1 MAIRIEKPAF
11 NMREKLT
18 ELDSASIP
26 YERMPKGSII
36 QVQHKYFRDYSSVGA
51 TSTPT
56 KFFDLNIYPKRKR
69 SKFLVNAIIYYSHGG
84 MGNQNADGYD
94 IFFFL
99 YNNEQ
104 PIHQN
109 TNLTRVMGNSNNG
122 GNNAWYKTDVPI
134 SSNDVDHSFNYF
146 AIHENVQMLDDPQDY
161 EVGEPI
167 NYSLRFMCQNTLILN
182 RSLQS
187 NGQNGGTSSMTI
199 MEVAS

>member
-1 MAIRIEKPAF
+1 MAIRVEKPAF
-11 NMREKLT
+11 NVREKLT
-18 ELDSASIP
+18 ELDSAYIP
-26 YERMPKGSII
+26 YERMPKGSVI
-36 QVQHKYFRDYSSVGA
+36 QTVHKYFPGYTSVGQ

-56 KFFDLNIYPKRKR
+56 KFFDVNIYPKRKR
-69 SKFLVNAIIYYSHGG
+69 SKFLVNAIVYYSHGG
-84 MGNQNADGYD
+84 IGSSNSDQYD

-99 YNNEQ
+99 FNNEQ

-109 TNLTRVMGNSNNG
+109 TNLTRSFGTTN
-122 GNNAWYKTDVPI
+122 NNAWYKTDVPI

-182 RSLQS
+182 RALQS
-187 NGQNGGTSSMTI
+187 NGQNGATSSITV

>member
-1 MAIRIEKPAF
+1 MAIRVEKPAF
-11 NMREKLT
+11 NVREKLT

-26 YERMPKGSII
+26 YERMPKGSVV
-36 QVQHKYFRDYSSVGA
+36 QVVHKYFTGYTSVGQ
-51 TSTPT
+51 TTTPT

-84 MGNQNADGYD
+84 MGSSNADGYD
-94 IFFFL
+94 YFFFL

-109 TNLTRVMGNSNNG
+109 TNLTRSFGTSN
-122 GNNAWYKTDVPI
+122 NNAWYKTDVPI
-134 SSNDVDHSFNYF
+134 ASSTATHTFQYF

-167 NYSLRFMCQNTLILN
+167 NYSLRFMCQNTLTLN
-182 RSLQS
+182 RANHS
-187 NGQNGGTSSMTI
+187 NGQNGGTSSITV

>member
-1 MAIRIEKPAF
+1 MAIRVEKPAF

-36 QVQHKYFRDYSSVGA
+36 QVQHKYFTSYTSVGQ
-51 TSTPT
+51 TTTPT
-56 KFFDLNIYPKRKR
+56 KFFDINIYPKRKR
-69 SKFLVNAIIYYSHGG
+69 SKFLVNAIVYYSHGG
-84 MGNQNADGYD
+84 MGSSNADGYD

-109 TNLTRVMGNSNNG
+109 TNLTRSFGTSN
-122 GNNAWYKTDVPI
+122 NNAWYKTDVPI
-134 SSNDVDHSFNYF
+134 SDNDVDHSYNYF

-182 RSLQS
+182 RALIS
-187 NGQNGGTSSMTI
+187 NGQNGATSSITV

>member
-1 MAIRIEKPAF
+1 MAIRVEKPAF
-11 NMREKLT
+11 NVREKLT

-26 YERMPKGSII
+26 YERMPKGSVI
-36 QVQHKYFRDYSSVGA
+36 QVQHKYFTGYTSVGQ
-51 TSTPT
+51 TTTPT
-56 KFFDLNIYPKRKR
+56 KFFDVNIYPKRKK
-69 SKFLVNAIIYYSHGG
+69 SKFLVNAIVYYSHGA
-84 MGNQNADGYD
+84 MGSQNADGYD

-99 YNNEQ
+99 FNNEQ

-109 TNLTRVMGNSNNG
+109 NNLTRSFGYSN
-122 GNNAWYKTDVPI
+122 NNAWYKTDVPI

-182 RSLQS
+182 RALQS
-187 NGQNGGTSSMTI
+187 NGQNGATSSITV

>member
-1 MAIRIEKPAF
+1 MAIRVEKPAF
-11 NMREKLT
+11 NVREKLT
-18 ELDSASIP
+18 ELDSAYIP
-26 YERMPKGSII
+26 YERMPKGSIV
-36 QVQHKYFRDYSSVGA
+36 QVVHKYYPAFVSVG
-51 TSTPT
+51 TNNSPI

-69 SKFLVNAIIYYSHGG
+69 SKFLVNAIVYYSHGG
-84 MGNQNADGYD
+84 MGNQNADNYD
-94 IFFFL
+94 YFFFL

-109 TNLTRVMGNSNNG
+109 SNLTRSFNGHNG

-134 SSNDVDHSFNYF
+134 SSNDVDHSFQYF

-167 NYSLRFMCQNTLILN
+167 NYSLRYMCQNTLTLN
-182 RSLQS
+182 RANHS
-187 NGQNGGTSSMTI
+187 NGQNGGTSSITV

>member
-1 MAIRIEKPAF
+1 MAIRVEKPAF
-11 NMREKLT
+11 NVREKLT

-26 YERMPKGSII
+26 YERMPKGSVI
-36 QVQHKYFRDYSSVGA
+36 QVVHNYFRDYSSVGQ
-51 TSTPT
+51 TTTPT

-84 MGNQNADGYD
+84 MGQQNADGYD
-94 IFFFL
+94 YFFFL

-109 TNLTRVMGNSNNG
+109 TNLSRSFSGHNG

-134 SSNDVDHSFNYF
+134 SSNDVDHSFSYF
-146 AIHENVQMLDDPQDY
+146 ALHENVQMLDDPQDY

-182 RSLQS
+182 RSNQS

>member
-1 MAIRIEKPAF
+1 MAIRVEKPAF
-11 NMREKLT
+11 NVREKLT

-36 QVQHKYFRDYSSVGA
+36 QVQHKYFPDYSSVGA
-51 TSTPT
+51 TTTPT
-56 KFFDLNIYPKRKR
+56 KFFDVNIYPKRKR

-84 MGNQNADGYD
+84 MNASNADGYD
-94 IFFFL
+94 IYFFL

-109 TNLTRVMGNSNNG
+109 TNLTRYWNSSYVN
-122 GNNAWYKTDVPI
+122 NNAWYKTDVPI
-134 SSNDVDHSFNYF
+134 SSNDVDHSFQYI

-167 NYSLRFMCQNTLILN
+167 NYSLRFMCQSTLTLN
-182 RSLQS
+182 RANQS
-187 NGQNGGTSSMTI
+187 NGQNGATSSMTV

>member
-1 MAIRIEKPAF
+1 MAIRVEKPAF
-11 NMREKLT
+11 NVREKLT

-36 QVQHKYFRDYSSVGA
+36 QVQHKYFTGYTSVGN
-51 TSTPT
+51 TTTPT
-56 KFFDLNIYPKRKR
+56 KFFDVNIYPKRKR
-69 SKFLVNAIIYYSHGG
+69 SKFLVNAIIYYSHPAIGS
-84 MGNQNADGYD
+84 QNADSYD
-94 IFFFL
+94 YFFFL

-109 TNLTRVMGNSNNG
+109 TNLTRSYSGYNG
-122 GNNAWYKTDVPI
+122 DNQAWYKTDVPI
-134 SSNDVDHSFNYF
+134 SSNDVDHTFQYF

-167 NYSLRFMCQNTLILN
+167 NYSLRFMCQNGLTLN
-182 RSLQS
+182 RANQS
-187 NGQNGGTSSMTI
+187 SGSSGGTSSMTV

>member
-1 MAIRIEKPAF
+1 MAIRVEKPAF
-11 NMREKLT
+11 NVREKLT

-26 YERMPKGSII
+26 YERMPKGSVI
-36 QVQHKYFRDYSSVGA
+36 QVQHKYFTGYTSVGQ
-51 TSTPT
+51 TTTPT
-56 KFFDLNIYPKRKR
+56 KFFDVNIYPKRKR
-69 SKFLVNAIIYYSHGG
+69 SKFLVNAIIYYSHGA
-84 MGNQNADGYD
+84 MGSSNSDGYD
-94 IFFFL
+94 YFFFL

-109 TNLTRVMGNSNNG
+109 TNLTRSFGYSN
-122 GNNAWYKTDVPI
+122 NNAWYKTDVPI

-182 RSLQS
+182 RALQS
-187 NGQNGGTSSMTI
+187 NGQNGATSSITV

>member
-1 MAIRIEKPAF
+1 MAIRVEKPAF
-11 NMREKLT
+11 NVREKLT

-36 QVQHKYFRDYSSVGA
+36 QVQHKYFTAYSSVGQ
-51 TSTPT
+51 TTTPT
-56 KFFDLNIYPKRKR
+56 KFFDLNIYPKRKK
-69 SKFLVNAIIYYSHGG
+69 SKFLVNAIIYYSHGA
-84 MGNQNADGYD
+84 MGSQNADGYD

-99 YNNEQ
+99 YKDEQ

-109 TNLTRVMGNSNNG
+109 TNLTRSYGTTN
-122 GNNAWYKTDVPI
+122 NNAWYKTDVPI
-134 SSNDVDHSFNYF
+134 SSNDVDHSFQYF

-167 NYSLRFMCQNTLILN
+167 NYSLRFMCQNTLTLN
-182 RSLQS
+182 RANQS

>member
-1 MAIRIEKPAF
+1 MAIRVEKPAF
-11 NMREKLT
+11 NVREKLT
-18 ELDSASIP
+18 ELDSAYIP
-26 YERMPKGSII
+26 YERMPKGSIV
-36 QVQHKYFRDYSSVGA
+36 QVVHKYFPAYVSVG
-51 TSTPT
+51 TNNSPI

-94 IFFFL
+94 IYFYL

-109 TNLTRVMGNSNNG
+109 NNLTRYWNSSYVN
-122 GNNAWYKTDVPI
+122 NNAWYKTDVPI

-167 NYSLRFMCQNTLILN
+167 NYSLRVMCQNTFILN

-187 NGQNGGTSSMTI
+187 NGQNGGTSSITV

>member
-1 MAIRIEKPAF
+1 MAIRVEKPAF
-11 NMREKLT
+11 NVREKLT

-26 YERMPKGSII
+26 YERMPKGSVI
-36 QVQHKYFRDYSSVGA
+36 QVQHKYFTGYSSVGA
-51 TSTPT
+51 TTTPT

-84 MGNQNADGYD
+84 IGNQNADGYD
-94 IFFFL
+94 YYFFL

-109 TNLTRVMGNSNNG
+109 TNLTRKWNNSYSND
-122 GNNAWYKTDVPI
+122 NAWYKTDVPI
-134 SSNDVDHSFNYF
+134 SSNDVDHDFNYF

-182 RSLQS
+182 RALHS
-187 NGQNGGTSSMTI
+187 GGANGGTSSMTI

>member
-1 MAIRIEKPAF
+1 MAIRVEKPAF
-11 NMREKLT
+11 NVREKLT
-18 ELDSASIP
+18 ELDSAYIP
-26 YERMPKGSII
+26 YERMPKGSVI
-36 QVQHKYFRDYSSVGA
+36 QTVHKYFPGYTSVG
-51 TSTPT
+51 TNNSPI

-84 MGNQNADGYD
+84 IGNQNADGYD
-94 IFFFL
+94 IYFYL

-109 TNLTRVMGNSNNG
+109 TNLTRYWNSSYVN
-122 GNNAWYKTDVPI
+122 NNAWYKTDVPI
-134 SSNDVDHSFNYF
+134 SSNDVDHSFQYI

-167 NYSLRFMCQNTLILN
+167 NYSLRFMCQNTTYLN
-182 RSLQS
+182 RSAQT
-187 NGQNGGTSSMTI
+187 NGQNGGTSSITI

>member
-1 MAIRIEKPAF
+1 MAIRVEKPAF
-11 NMREKLT
+11 NVREKLT

-26 YERMPKGSII
+26 YERMPKGSVI
-36 QVQHKYFRDYSSVGA
+36 QVQHKYFTSYTSVGA
-51 TSTPT
+51 TTTPT
-56 KFFDLNIYPKRKR
+56 KFFDVNIYPKRKR

-84 MGNQNADGYD
+84 IGSSNADGYD
-94 IFFFL
+94 YYFYL

-109 TNLTRVMGNSNNG
+109 TNLTRDWNNSYSND
-122 GNNAWYKTDVPI
+122 NAWYKTDVPI
-134 SSNDVDHSFNYF
+134 ASSTATHSFNYF

-182 RSLQS
+182 RALQS
-187 NGQNGGTSSMTI
+187 NGQNGGTSSITV

>member
-1 MAIRIEKPAF
+1 MAIRVEKPAF
-11 NMREKLT
+11 NVREKLT

-26 YERMPKGSII
+26 YERMPKGSVI
-36 QVQHKYFRDYSSVGA
+36 QVQHKYFTSYTSVGQ
-51 TSTPT
+51 TTTPT
-56 KFFDLNIYPKRKR
+56 KFFDVNIYPKRKR

-84 MGNQNADGYD
+84 MSASNADGYD
-94 IFFFL
+94 YYFYL

-104 PIHQN
+104 PMHQN
-109 TNLTRVMGNSNNG
+109 TNLTRNWNSSYSN
-122 GNNAWYKTDVPI
+122 NNAWYKTDVPF
-134 SSNDVDHSFNYF
+134 SNNVITHASLYF

-182 RSLQS
+182 RSNQS

>member
-1 MAIRIEKPAF
+1 MAIRVEKPAF
-11 NMREKLT
+11 NVREKLT

-26 YERMPKGSII
+26 YERMPKGSVI
-36 QVQHKYFRDYSSVGA
+36 QVVHKYFPAYSVVGQR
-51 TSTPT
+51 TTPT

-84 MGNQNADGYD
+84 MGSQNADGYD
-94 IFFFL
+94 IYFYL

-109 TNLTRVMGNSNNG
+109 TNLTRNWSNSYTND
-122 GNNAWYKTDVPI
+122 NAWYKTDVPL
-134 SSNDVDHSFNYF
+134 SSNDVDHSFSYF

-182 RSLQS
+182 RSNQS

>member
-1 MAIRIEKPAF
+1 MAIRVEKPAF
-11 NMREKLT
+11 NVREKLT

-36 QVQHKYFRDYSSVGA
+36 QVQHKYFTSYTSVGQ
-51 TSTPT
+51 TTTPT
-56 KFFDLNIYPKRKR
+56 KFFDVNIYPKRKR
-69 SKFLVNAIIYYSHGG
+69 SKFLVSAIIYYSHGA
-84 MGNQNADGYD
+84 MGSQNADGYD
-94 IFFFL
+94 YFFFL

-109 TNLTRVMGNSNNG
+109 TKLTRSFGQTN
-122 GNNAWYKTDVPI
+122 NNAWYKTDVPI

-146 AIHENVQMLDDPQDY
+146 EIHENVQMLDDPQDN

-167 NYSLRFMCQNTLILN
+167 NYSLRFMCQNTLTLN
-182 RSLQS
+182 RAVHS
-187 NGQNGGTSSMTI
+187 NGQNGGTSSITV

>member
-1 MAIRIEKPAF
+1 MAIRVEKPAF
-11 NMREKLT
+11 NVREKLT

-26 YERMPKGSII
+26 YERMPKGSVI
-36 QVQHKYFRDYSSVGA
+36 QVQHKYFSAYSAVGQ
-51 TSTPT
+51 TTTPT

-84 MGNQNADGYD
+84 MSASNADGYD
-94 IFFFL
+94 YFFFL

-109 TNLTRVMGNSNNG
+109 TNLTRSFGTTN
-122 GNNAWYKTDVPI
+122 NNAWYKTDVPI
-134 SSNDVDHSFNYF
+134 SSNDVDHTFQYF
-146 AIHENVQMLDDPQDY
+146 ALHENVQMLDDPQDY

-167 NYSLRFMCQNTLILN
+167 NYSLRFMCQSTLILN
-182 RSLQS
+182 RALQS
-187 NGQNGGTSSMTI
+187 GGSSGGTSSMTI

>member
-1 MAIRIEKPAF
+1 MAIRVEKPAF
-11 NMREKLT
+11 NVREKLT

-26 YERMPKGSII
+26 YERMPKGSVI
-36 QVQHKYFRDYSSVGA
+36 QVQHKYFPAYTSVGQ
-51 TSTPT
+51 TNTPT
-56 KFFDLNIYPKRKR
+56 KFFDVNIYPKRKR
-69 SKFLVNAIIYYSHGG
+69 SKFLVNALVYYSHGG
-84 MGNQNADGYD
+84 MGSSNADGYD

-99 YNNEQ
+99 FRDNQ
-104 PIHQN
+104 AIHIN
-109 TNLTRVMGNSNNG
+109 SNLTRSYGTTN
-122 GNNAWYKTDVPI
+122 NNAWYKTDVPI

-182 RSLQS
+182 RALQS
-187 NGQNGGTSSMTI
+187 NGDNGGTSSITV

>member
-1 MAIRIEKPAF
+1 MAIRVEKPAF
-11 NMREKLT
+11 NVREKLT

-36 QVQHKYFRDYSSVGA
+36 QVQHKYFPGYSSVGA
-51 TSTPT
+51 TTTPT

-69 SKFLVNAIIYYSHGG
+69 SKFLVNAIVYYSHGG
-84 MGNQNADGYD
+84 MGSSNADGYD

-109 TNLTRVMGNSNNG
+109 TNLTRSFGTQN
-122 GNNAWYKTDVPI
+122 NNAWYKTDVPM
-134 SSNDVDHSFNYF
+134 SSTITHSFNYF
-146 AIHENVQMLDDPQDY
+146 ALHENVQMLDDPQDY

-167 NYSLRFMCQNTLILN
+167 NYSLRVMCQNTFILN

-187 NGQNGGTSSMTI
+187 NGQNGGTSSITV